1 MPALTGEKKQLVESH
16 LSYVRAIAARLKE
29 HLPRDVEFEDLVAYG
44 TQGLIEAAERYD
56 GKLGTAFSTFSYYR
70 VRGAIFDG
78 LRRMGWLPRGEYARG
93 RVDERADLY
102 LSALAARDVGAARY
116 GDPDDE
122 PSLDDEVHQLASALD
137 GVAAIFIA
145 SLTQQDEDQLLDPSL
160 LPPEQLEQ
168 RQIVGRVREALSSLP
183 EKERRLIEL
192 YYFEE
197 KTLLEAGAQL
207 GLSKSWT
214 SRLHARAIDLLQAEL
229 ARDFDAMQAERDV
242 VDGRPRK
249 RRRANAS

>member
-1 MPALTGEKKQLVESH
+1 MSALTGEKKQLVESH

-29 HLPRDVEFEDLVAYG
+29 HLPRDIEFQDLVAYG
-44 TQGLIEAAERYD
+44 TQGLMEAAERYD
-56 GKLGTAFSTFSYYR
+56 SKHGTAFSTFAYYR

-78 LRRMGWLPRGEYARG
+78 LRRMGWLSRGEYARG

-102 LSALAARDVGAARY
+102 LSALAARDAGAVRY
-116 GDPDDE
+116 GDPDDDY
-122 PSLDDEVHQLASALD
+122 SLDDEVHELASALD

-145 SLTQQDEDQLLDPSL
+145 SLTQQDEDQMLDPGM

-168 RQIVGRVREALSSLP
+168 RQIAGRVRRALSSLP
-183 EKERRLIEL
+183 DKERRLIEL

-197 KTLLEAGAQL
+197 KTLEEAGAAL

-214 SRLHARAIDLLQAEL
+214 SRLHARAIDLLQARLVRQIDLGE
-229 ARDFDAMQAERDV
+229 EREAPTAD
-242 VDGRPRK
+242 RR
-249 RRRANAS
+249 RRRA